1 MSSFLNSIPVLP
13 ALVAAYPTTAK
24 IIGGIALAVLALY
37 IYLFPYNEYT
47 LTFRNLQGPPS
58 SSLVWGNLSE
68 IIKAPPCGKHD
79 EWIAEYGHTIRY
91 TMMFGETRIVTTD
104 PVALGFILQH
114 SYEFIKPPRTNQFL
128 ERMLGNGVLTA
139 EGDVHR
145 RQRRVLNPAFGPA
158 AIRDMSPVFYDK
170 AYELQRKFNTFIED
184 EAAADADVTS
194 PTPAKDVDRVP
205 GARKIDIMRYLGQT
219 TLDVIGVAG
228 FNYDFKTL
236 SERRNPLA
244 EAFNAM
250 FQSGARITVMGILQ
264 NFFPI
269 LDFIKTKQT
278 RVVKASRDITIQ
290 IGNEIIDEKKTAI
303 KQLGSV
309 EKDSD
314 LGKDLLGRLMKAN
327 MAPDLRA
334 DQKLTDA
341 EVLAQI
347 TTFML
352 AGNETTS
359 TALTWCL
366 YRLAQYQHFQD
377 RLREEIRAVGQ
388 EQPSEAVVNAL
399 PFLDKIVHESLRLD
413 SPVPGT
419 IRMANKDM
427 VVPFGTPV
435 QGRDGKMIDSVLLK
449 KGVHVFMPILTTNH
463 ATDIWGADATEFNPD
478 RYSREGIPKEQIPG
492 VTYGNLLTFIGGARN
507 CIGYRFALAEMK
519 VILYVLIRSF
529 KFDLLKSNPEYERKA
544 QIVMRPR
551 VVGEE
556 DAGLQMPLLVSVAE

>member
-1 MSSFLNSIPVLP
+1 MSGLFDSIPVLP
-13 ALVAAYPTTAK
+13 ALVAAHPTLAK
-24 IIGGIALAVLALY
+24 TLGAIALLVLAAY
-37 IYLFPYNEYT
+37 IYLFPYREYT
-47 LTFRNLQGPPS
+47 LSFRNLQGPPRT
-58 SSLVWGNLSE
+58 SLVWGNLGE

-79 EWIAEYGHTIRY
+79 EWVAEYGHTIRY
-91 TMMFGETRIVTTD
+91 TMMFGENRIVTTD
-104 PVALGFILQH
+104 PVALGYILQH
-114 SYEFIKPPRTNQFL
+114 SYEFIKPPRTNEFL
-128 ERMLGNGVLTA
+128 VRMLGNGVLTA

-184 EAAADADVTS
+184 EAAADAD
-194 PTPAKDVDRVP
+194 

-244 EAFNAM
+244 EAFNEM
-250 FQSGARITVMGILQ
+250 FQSGTRITALGILQ

-278 RVVKASRDITIQ
+278 RIVKASRDVTIR
-290 IGNEIIDEKKTAI
+290 IGNEIVDEKKTAI
-303 KQLGSV
+303 KELGTV

-327 MAPDLRA
+327 MAPDLRV

-366 YRLAQYQHFQD
+366 YRLAQYQHYQD
-377 RLREEIRAVGQ
+377 RLRDEIRAVGE

-399 PFLDKIVHESLRLD
+399 PFLDKVVHESLRLD

-419 IRMANKDM
+419 IRMANEDM
-427 VVPFGTPV
+427 VVPFGTPL
-435 QGRDGKMIDSVLLK
+435 QGRDGKMIDSVLVK
-449 KGVHVFMPILTTNH
+449 KGVHIFLPILTTNH
-463 ATDIWGADATEFNPD
+463 SADIWGADAAEFNPD

-529 KFDLLKSNPEYERKA
+529 KFDLLNSNPEYEKKA